1 MESVKSKGKIAVVRV
16 RGLVNLRHDV
26 KKTFE
31 YLNLNNK
38 NWCIVC
44 DTNDVNKGMISK
56 VKDYV
61 TWGEV
66 SEETIS
72 ELVSKRGK
80 ETGED
85 KPNFEFKGKNYQ
97 KFFRLN
103 SPKKGYGRKGVKLAF
118 NLGGALGYRGDK
130 INDLIRRMI

>member
-1 MESVKSKGKIAVVRV
+1 MESEKSKGKIAVVRV

-38 NWCIVC
+38 NWCLVC
-44 DTNDVNKGMISK
+44 DNTDTNRGMVTK

-66 SEETIS
+66 SEEIIS

-80 ETGED
+80 ATGED
-85 KPNFEFKGKNYQ
+85 KPNIEFKGKNYQ